1 MLILMNDTFCA
12 TRSGVPLAR
21 FSLVRSSA
29 RPPDCTA
36 SATTQPQTTLRLSG
50 DNEVA
55 YLRYALV
62 VPEARY
68 FNIPAQAQRCVGQ
81 RKTAKRVQGVPE
93 ARYFIYP
100 SRSVGFKK
108 SVPLQHHE

>member
-1 MLILMNDTFCA
+1 MNDTFCA

-21 FSLVRSSA
+21 FFYTALHTDPPRA
-29 RPPDCTA
+29 PDCTA
-36 SATTQPQTTLRLSG
+36 TATTQPQTTLRLSG
-50 DNEVA
+50 DIEVA

-62 VPEARY
+62 VPKARY
-68 FNIPAQAQRCVGQ
+68 FNIPAQAQRSVGQ
-81 RKTAKRVQGVPE
+81 RKTAKRVQVVPE

-100 SRSVGFKK
+100 IRSVGFKK